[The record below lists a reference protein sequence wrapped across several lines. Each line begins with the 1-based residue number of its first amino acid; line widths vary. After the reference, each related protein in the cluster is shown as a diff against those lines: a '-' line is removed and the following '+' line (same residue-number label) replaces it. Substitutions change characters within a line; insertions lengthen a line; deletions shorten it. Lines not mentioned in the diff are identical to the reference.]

1 MAADRTVVLA
11 GARGDRVAVT
21 GAVIGPPDTPGEVVE
36 LGDATVIPGLV
47 DAHVH
52 FPSWALGL
60 RELNLFGTP
69 SVGEALER
77 IEAAEKPT
85 DGFLRGRGWREED
98 WPEGE
103 RPALAA
109 LDEVT
114 GEVPTALR
122 AHDGHTLL
130 GQQRSVPSEGGAG
143 VRPTRILRASSA
155 RTRRPGTSLTRSRR
169 LRRRR
174 PSTRSGRD
182 PCRARRGVT
191 GVHDKD
197 GARGAPEAFA
207 TLRDAGEL
215 TLRVWQSVPDADADR
230 GSYVKVFMDG
240 TLGSRTA
247 LLLGG
252 GGMRLMG
259 PDELADVVRGAA
271 AAGMPVAVHA
281 IGDLANREALD
292 GFEATEDVWRPLGLR
307 HRVEHAQ
314 CVHPDDVVRYAR
326 LGITASV
333 QYSHAT
339 SDREL
344 AARLWADRLDRA
356 YPYRQLLDAGVRLA
370 GGSDAPVEA
379 LDPLA
384 GIAAARSAASAAR
397 RRSSRSPPRPPGSR
411 ARRTAAAGCHRASD
425 ADLVDPRRRPRA
437 RDDGRRRV
445 GPRSAARV
453 VGVAQPALELGV
465 AIDGR
470 SGQLADHVLGLHAS
484 KAAAIPSAVAPTR
497 SRSARTSAAS
507 SVCTPDSDEADTDT
521 SCERTVSS
529 STRIRS
535 ISAKKRSSC
544 FSIRRSVVS
553 WVSSAS
559 SSSGSPPRA
568 AHLRQ
573 PRLDAV
579 GRRVGQRLVEQLR
592 PPRGRVHRRHEAV
605 DLLRHLLVG
614 KIRALDRVADPLL
627 AHPRLAQQPRDRRRE
642 VLRA

>member
-1 MAADRTVVLA
+1 MLVN
-11 GARGDRVAVT
+11 ARVWPAGDRVVVR
-21 GAVIGPPDTPGEVVE
+21 GPVIGPPDADGEVIDV
-36 LGDATVIPGLV
+36 GGATVVPGLV

-60 RELNLFGTP
+60 RELRLFGTR
-69 SVGEALER
+69 SRREALER
-77 IEAAEKPT
+77 IEAAAKPV
-85 DGFLRGRGWREED
+85 DGWLRGRGWREED

-122 AHDGHTLL
+122 AHDGHTLWVNSAAL
-130 GQQRSVPSEGGAG
+130 AAAGASPSGAAADPPG
-143 VRPTRILRASSA
+143 ILREDAAWDFFDTFAAASQHETLDA
-155 RTRRPGTSLTRSRR
+155 V
-169 LRRRR
+169 
-174 PSTRSGRD
+174 
-182 PCRARRGVT
+182 RAGIPVAHAAGVT

-207 TLRDAGEL
+207 ALRDAGEL
-215 TLRVWQSVPDADADR
+215 TLRVWQSVPSADADR

-259 PDELADVVRGAA
+259 PDRLAAVVREAA

-292 GFEATEDVWRPLGLR
+292 GFEAAEDAWHELGLR

-314 CVHPDDVVRYAR
+314 CIHADDIARYAR

-370 GGSDAPVEA
+370 GGSDAPVEE

-384 GIAAARSAASAAR
+384 GIAAARECGVTRDEALASFTAEPAWLEGAEDR
-397 RRSSRSPPRPPGSR
+397 RGRLSPGY
-411 ARRTAAAGCHRASD
+411 D
-425 ADLVDPRRRPRA
+425 ADLVVLDGDRVRATMVAGEWVHGQPRA
-437 RDDGRRRV
+437 
-445 GPRSAARV
+445 S
-453 VGVAQPALELGV
+453 
-465 AIDGR
+465 
-470 SGQLADHVLGLHAS
+470 
-484 KAAAIPSAVAPTR
+484 
-497 SRSARTSAAS
+497 
-507 SVCTPDSDEADTDT
+507 
-521 SCERTVSS
+521 
-529 STRIRS
+529 
-535 ISAKKRSSC
+535 
-544 FSIRRSVVS
+544 
-553 WVSSAS
+553 
-559 SSSGSPPRA
+559 
-568 AHLRQ
+568 
-573 PRLDAV
+573 
-579 GRRVGQRLVEQLR
+579 
-592 PPRGRVHRRHEAV
+592 
-605 DLLRHLLVG
+605 
-614 KIRALDRVADPLL
+614 
-627 AHPRLAQQPRDRRRE
+627 
-642 VLRA
+642 

>member
-21 GAVIGPPDTPGEVVE
+21 GAVIAPPDTPGEIVE

-60 RELNLFGTP
+60 QELRLFGTR
-69 SVGEALER
+69 SVSEALER
-77 IEAAEKPT
+77 IEACEKPA
-85 DGFLRGRGWREED
+85 GGWLRGRGWREED

-103 RPALAA
+103 RPTLAA

-122 AHDGHTLL
+122 AHDGHTLWVNSAAL
-130 GQQRSVPSEGGAG
+130 RAAEGHSEGTPEGGLAG
-143 VRPTRILRASSA
+143 GPCAEGDPPGILREQAAWDFFDNLAAASQQETLEA
-155 RTRRPGTSLTRSRR
+155 V
-169 LRRRR
+169 
-174 PSTRSGRD
+174 RD
-182 PCRARRGVT
+182 GLSVAHAAGVT

-207 TLRDAGEL
+207 ALRDAGEL
-215 TLRVWQSVPDADADR
+215 TLRVWQSVPNADADR

-259 PDELADVVRGAA
+259 PEGLAAAVEAA
-271 AAGMPVAVHA
+271 AAARMPVAVHA

-292 GFEATEDVWRPLGLR
+292 GFEATEAIWRPLGLR

-314 CVHPDDVVRYAR
+314 CIHADDIARYAR

-333 QYSHAT
+333 QYSHAG

-370 GGSDAPVEA
+370 GGSDAPVEE

-384 GIAAARSAASAAR
+384 GIAAAQECGVTREEALESF
-397 RRSSRSPPRPPGSR
+397 
-411 ARRTAAAGCHRASD
+411 TAAPAWLEGAEDRRGRVSPGYD
-425 ADLVDPRRRPRA
+425 ADLVILDGDRVRA
-437 RDDGRRRV
+437 TM
-445 GPRSAARV
+445 
-453 VGVAQPALELGV
+453 VAGE
-465 AIDGR
+465 
-470 SGQLADHVLGLHAS
+470 
-484 KAAAIPSAVAPTR
+484 
-497 SRSARTSAAS
+497 
-507 SVCTPDSDEADTDT
+507 
-521 SCERTVSS
+521 
-529 STRIRS
+529 
-535 ISAKKRSSC
+535 
-544 FSIRRSVVS
+544 
-553 WVSSAS
+553 WVH
-559 SSSGSPPRA
+559 GSPA
-568 AHLRQ
+568 
-573 PRLDAV
+573 
-579 GRRVGQRLVEQLR
+579 
-592 PPRGRVHRRHEAV
+592 
-605 DLLRHLLVG
+605 
-614 KIRALDRVADPLL
+614 
-627 AHPRLAQQPRDRRRE
+627 
-642 VLRA
+642 